1 MRRAL
6 AISYRTS
13 RRKVS
18 RRTFCSAA
26 TPPEPNSTSNNDN
39 KHPATPAPSD
49 ADASKEPFIEHKK
62 VWQNVDKKPIFPWR
76 HETEPLERLVDPN
89 ISGGVLGPGLWPMPW
104 WIKQLFTLTSA
115 VHLNVPWYQVLTT
128 SSWKQEL
135 ADAAGFAFSQ
145 AVAGVLSNRYKVP
158 FQTIVSE
165 DGTIDFSTVTEKSDE
180 NETIDTVET
189 EAENNEKDDETSPDI
204 DYMMEKKLRKLY
216 EASHEFGKDQMKI
229 VLQTEPVHCELV
241 SLLFI
246 PYITRQAV
254 NDAPSLKHSFRNMF
268 RQVEKKRLDSETGQP
283 INFVQLVREAFR
295 IFEEY
300 ANSRAHFNPDE
311 GYAEMESTVI
321 AQVLI
326 TCDEVFSVTDVET
339 GMIMQGNGKQQRVF
353 HLVRLEVPV
362 KEHIS
367 QDEGKP
373 LFEIGS
379 WQIVD
384 WDDLE
389 DGNIWFI

>member
-1 MRRAL
+1 
-6 AISYRTS
+6 
-13 RRKVS
+13 
-18 RRTFCSAA
+18 
-26 TPPEPNSTSNNDN
+26 
-39 KHPATPAPSD
+39 
-49 ADASKEPFIEHKK
+49 
-62 VWQNVDKKPIFPWR
+62 
-76 HETEPLERLVDPN
+76 
-89 ISGGVLGPGLWPMPW
+89 
-104 WIKQLFTLTSA
+104 
-115 VHLNVPWYQVLTT
+115 
-128 SSWKQEL
+128 
-135 ADAAGFAFSQ
+135 
-145 AVAGVLSNRYKVP
+145 
-158 FQTIVSE
+158 
-165 DGTIDFSTVTEKSDE
+165 
-180 NETIDTVET
+180 
-189 EAENNEKDDETSPDI
+189 
-204 DYMMEKKLRKLY
+204 MEKKLRKLY

-229 VLQTEPVHCELV
+229 VLQTEPVHFELV

-311 GYAEMESTVI
+311 GYAEMDSTVI

-339 GMIMQGNGKQQRVF
+339 RMIMQGNGKQQRVF

-367 QDEGKP
+367 QDGGKP

>member
-26 TPPEPNSTSNNDN
+26 TPPEQNSPSNNN

-62 VWQNVDKKPIFPWR
+62 VWLNVDKKPIFPWR

-89 ISGGVLGPGLWPMPW
+89 ISGGVIGPGFRPMPW

-165 DGTIDFSTVTEKSDE
+165 DGTIDFSTVTEKTDE
-180 NETIDTVET
+180 NETTDTVET
-189 EAENNEKDDETSPDI
+189 EAENNEKDDETSPEI

-216 EASHEFGKDQMKI
+216 EASHDFGKDQMKI

-254 NDAPSLKHSFRNMF
+254 NDAPSLKHSFRNMS

-300 ANSRAHFNPDE
+300 ANSRARFNPDE

-326 TCDEVFSVTDVET
+326 TCDEVFSVTDVAT

-367 QDEGKP
+367 QDGGKP

>member
-1 MRRAL
+1 M
-6 AISYRTS
+6 
-13 RRKVS
+13 
-18 RRTFCSAA
+18 
-26 TPPEPNSTSNNDN
+26 
-39 KHPATPAPSD
+39 
-49 ADASKEPFIEHKK
+49 
-62 VWQNVDKKPIFPWR
+62 
-76 HETEPLERLVDPN
+76 
-89 ISGGVLGPGLWPMPW
+89 
-104 WIKQLFTLTSA
+104 
-115 VHLNVPWYQVLTT
+115 
-128 SSWKQEL
+128 
-135 ADAAGFAFSQ
+135 
-145 AVAGVLSNRYKVP
+145 
-158 FQTIVSE
+158 SE
-165 DGTIDFSTVTEKSDE
+165 DGTIDFSTVTEQSDE

-216 EASHEFGKDQMKI
+216 EASHEFGKD
-229 VLQTEPVHCELV
+229 
-241 SLLFI
+241 
-246 PYITRQAV
+246 
-254 NDAPSLKHSFRNMF
+254 LKHSFRNMF

>member
-1 MRRAL
+1 M
-6 AISYRTS
+6 
-13 RRKVS
+13 
-18 RRTFCSAA
+18 
-26 TPPEPNSTSNNDN
+26 
-39 KHPATPAPSD
+39 
-49 ADASKEPFIEHKK
+49 
-62 VWQNVDKKPIFPWR
+62 
-76 HETEPLERLVDPN
+76 
-89 ISGGVLGPGLWPMPW
+89 
-104 WIKQLFTLTSA
+104 
-115 VHLNVPWYQVLTT
+115 
-128 SSWKQEL
+128 
-135 ADAAGFAFSQ
+135 
-145 AVAGVLSNRYKVP
+145 
-158 FQTIVSE
+158 SE
-165 DGTIDFSTVTEKSDE
+165 DGTIDFSTVTEKTDE

-189 EAENNEKDDETSPDI
+189 EAENNEKDDETSPEI

-216 EASHEFGKDQMKI
+216 EASHDFGKDQMKI

-326 TCDEVFSVTDVET
+326 TCDEVFSVTDVAT

-367 QDEGKP
+367 QDGGKP